1 MKNVLRLM
9 ILLCMTALPALNRA
23 QGWTNPIGKPLPHGI
38 YIVNGKKMAY

>member
-9 ILLCMTALPALNRA
+9 ILLCMTALPM
-23 QGWTNPIGKPLPHGI
+23 PIGKPLPHGI

>member
-23 QGWTNPIGKPLPHGI
+23 QGWTNPMTLPGLG
-38 YIVNGKKMAY
+38 NGSLGDPIT